1 MKKILIVDDDKDIL
15 MIVEL
20 LLNAHGYKVQTI
32 FDPTDIVEDVKRFR
46 PGVILMDVNI
56 GQHDGRE
63 ICKTLK
69 SDALVQ
75 SIPIILFSAMHNLQE
90 THRECEAT
98 DFIVKPFDSLELIKI
113 IEKHLKS
120 AA

>member
-1 MKKILIVDDDKDIL
+1 MKKILVVDDDKDIL

-20 LLNAHGYKVQTI
+20 LLNAHGYKVYSI
-32 FDPTDIVEDVKRFR
+32 FDPSDIVQQVKTFR
-46 PGVILMDVNI
+46 PSVILMDVNI

-63 ICKTLK
+63 ICKLLK
-69 SDALVQ
+69 SDALVKA
-75 SIPIILFSAMHNLQE
+75 IPIILFSAMHNLLE

-98 DFIVKPFDSLELIKI
+98 DFIAKPFDSLELIKI
-113 IEKHLKS
+113 IKKHLNT

>member
-15 MIVEL
+15 TVVEL
-20 LLNAHGYKVQTI
+20 LLNAHNYTVETV
-32 FDPTDIVEDVKRFR
+32 FDPANILEKVKTFH
-46 PGVILMDVNI
+46 PHVILMDVNM

-63 ICKTLK
+63 ICKLLK
-69 SDALVQ
+69 ADTIINH
-75 SIPIILFSAMHNLQE
+75 IPVILFSAMLNLQE

-98 DFIVKPFDSLELIKI
+98 DFIAKPFNALDLIKM
-113 IEKHLKS
+113 IEKHLQ